1 MRNKVDKMSQTK
13 LSQEELRRLSA
24 EYMLLQNL
32 IRELEQRIS
41 LLSTTIN
48 ELMTTKQTINELSKL
63 SKDHELIVSVG
74 RDVYLRVKVA
84 ESGKFLVDL
93 GAGTVVERS
102 TEDAIKI
109 IDSRIEDL
117 RKALEE
123 HQRNY
128 SVLVN
133 RLAQIREIIEK
144 ST

>member
-1 MRNKVDKMSQTK
+1 MKEK
-13 LSQEELRRLSA
+13 
-24 EYMLLQNL
+24 
-32 IRELEQRIS
+32 
-41 LLSTTIN
+41 
-48 ELMTTKQTINELSKL
+48 
-63 SKDHELIVSVG
+63 
-74 RDVYLRVKVA
+74 DVYLRVKVA

>member
-1 MRNKVDKMSQTK
+1 MSQTK

>member
-1 MRNKVDKMSQTK
+1 MSQTK

-93 GAGTVVERS
+93 GAGTIVERS

-123 HQRNY
+123 YQRNY

>member
-1 MRNKVDKMSQTK
+1 MSQTK

-93 GAGTVVERS
+93 GAGTIVERS